1 MKFQSQKVAY
11 WFFASALIL
20 FSLQIVYGF
29 IMGFAHV
36 GYDVLHAWIPFNTA
50 RAVHTNL
57 LVMWLLL
64 NGFTLG
70 HLILGIFVAV
80 FASWAMASLRPQ
92 KPRLVKWYLLPKLFL
107 AVLYDILKSN
117 VAVAGIIIRSGSRQH
132 DPGFLTIHLEMRS
145 PFALAVLAVI
155 LTSTPGS
162 AWLEYDS
169 NENSVLLHVLDLQNE
184 TVWRDTIKNRYEKL
198 LMEIFA

>member
-1 MKFQSQKVAY
+1 
-11 WFFASALIL
+11 
-20 FSLQIVYGF
+20 
-29 IMGFAHV
+29 
-36 GYDVLHAWIPFNTA
+36 
-50 RAVHTNL
+50 
-57 LVMWLLL
+57 
-64 NGFTLG
+64 
-70 HLILGIFVAV
+70 
-80 FASWAMASLRPQ
+80 
-92 KPRLVKWYLLPKLFL
+92 
-107 AVLYDILKSN
+107 
-117 VAVAGIIIRSGSRQH
+117 
-132 DPGFLTIHLEMRS
+132 MRS